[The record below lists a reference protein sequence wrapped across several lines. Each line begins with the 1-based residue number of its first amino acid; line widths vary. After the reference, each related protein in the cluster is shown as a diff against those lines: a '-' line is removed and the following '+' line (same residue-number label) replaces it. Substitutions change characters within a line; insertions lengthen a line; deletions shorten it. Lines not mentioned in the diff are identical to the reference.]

1 MTDDLT
7 NEQDFLIHGGE
18 AAFLINRVNWN
29 AHPLGNPSVWD
40 QLLKHTLSLILSNP
54 CPMLVLW
61 GSNNFTFYNDA
72 FIKIIGKLSHDE
84 VIGKPLSEQIFKE
97 NYSILQSHISNA
109 YNGLSE
115 TVKNLGIILNRKNYA
130 EDCFFDFDI
139 SPIRNATSEICGVFL
154 VCKETTEKV
163 KSLITQQDFAALSE
177 ELAEA
182 IEEYATTNEEL
193 SAANEEMF
201 NMQQDLQ
208 RSEKLFKSIAVN
220 IPKSLIIVIDK
231 NHRFITIEGD
241 LMAKLGYGDRN
252 YAGLHPTDVAPKER
266 YDLTKH
272 YYDRLLAGETFSEE
286 MELSVGDI
294 YKVHF
299 VPLKNDV
306 DEVTSGLIIAFDIT
320 DIKQAEERSVKLA
333 AIVESS
339 DDAIISK
346 TLDSVIT
353 SWNDAAQRM
362 FGYTAEEIIG
372 EKIYKLI
379 PTDRTNEEPEILNRL
394 KNGEHVKHFETQRL
408 TKAGNL
414 IHVSLTIS
422 PLRDKDGNMIGL
434 SKIARDITAQKLE
447 EQRKNDFV
455 AMVSHEL
462 KTPLTTIS
470 SYVQIL
476 LAKSKTEGDEF
487 RINALTRTQVQTKK
501 MVSMIHDFLSLARL
515 DDGKIT
521 LNKSVF
527 ELHPLIEEVV
537 TDAKILSTKN
547 QIEIADCEE
556 VLIYADRDKIGQVL
570 NNLLSNAVKYSPAG
584 GNILIGCK
592 KDENTVHIFV
602 KDNGIGI
609 TKEDQERLF
618 QRFFRSSNEQLKGVS
633 GFGIGLYLVSEV
645 LRFHGSKMELV
656 SEENE
661 GSTFS
666 FSLPLHQENLG

>member
-1 MTDDLT
+1 MRHDLT

-18 AAFLINRVNWN
+18 AAILINGINWS
-29 AHPLGNPSVWD
+29 AHPLGNPDVWD
-40 QLLKHTLSLILSNP
+40 QLLKQTLSLIFGNP
-54 CPMLVLW
+54 CPMLVVW
-61 GSNNFTFYNDA
+61 GSSYFTFYNDA
-72 FIKIIGKLSHDE
+72 FIKIIGNLNHAE
-84 VIGKPLSEQIFKE
+84 VIGKNATEQIFKE
-97 NYSILQSHISNA
+97 NYSTLQSYLNNA
-109 YNGLSE
+109 FNGSSA

-139 SPIRNATSEICGVFL
+139 SPIRNSASEICGVFL
-154 VCKETTEKV
+154 VCRETTEKV
-163 KSLITQQDFAALSE
+163 KSIITQQDFATLSE

-201 NMQQDLQ
+201 VMQQDLQ
-208 RSEKLFKSIAVN
+208 RSENLFKSIALN

-241 LMAKLGYGDRN
+241 LMVKLGYGDKN

-272 YYDRLLAGETFSEE
+272 YYDRLLSGETFSEE
-286 MELSVGDI
+286 MELSVGGS

-299 VPLKNDV
+299 VPLKNNL
-306 DEVTSGLIIAFDIT
+306 DEIISGLIIAFDIT
-320 DIKQAEERSVKLA
+320 DIKKAEERSVKLA
-333 AIVESS
+333 AIVDSS

-379 PTDRTNEEPEILNRL
+379 PADRTNEEPEILNRL
-394 KNGEHVKHFETQRL
+394 KTGEHVKHFETQRL

-422 PLRDKDGNMIGL
+422 PLKDKKGNIIGL

-537 TDAKILSTKN
+537 TDAKILSTKH
-547 QIEIADCEE
+547 QIEIADCEA

-570 NNLLSNAVKYSPAG
+570 NNLLSNAVKYSPSG
-584 GNILIGCK
+584 GEIVIGCK
-592 KDENTVHIFV
+592 KDEKDVHVFV

-609 TKEDQERLF
+609 TKEDQQRLF

-645 LRFHGSKMELV
+645 LRFHGSKMELI

-666 FSLPLHQENLG
+666 FSLPLQLNHSN

>member
-72 FIKIIGKLSHDE
+72 FIKIIGKLNHDE

-201 NMQQDLQ
+201 NMQQDLE

-286 MELSVGDI
+286 MELSVGDL

>member
-1 MTDDLT
+1 MTHNLAS
-7 NEQDFLIHGGE
+7 EQDFLIHGGD
-18 AAFLINRVNWN
+18 AATLINGINWS
-29 AHPLGNPSVWD
+29 AHPLGNPNIWD
-40 QLLKHTLSLILSNP
+40 QLLKQTLSLILDNP
-54 CPMLVLW
+54 CPMLVVW
-61 GSNNFTFYNDA
+61 GGNYFTFYNDA
-72 FIKIIGKLSHDE
+72 FIKIIGNINHTE
-84 VIGKPLSEQIFKE
+84 VIGKTVSDQIFKE

-109 YNGLSE
+109 YNGFSG

-139 SPIRNATSEICGVFL
+139 SPIRKTGSEICGAFI

-163 KSLITQQDFAALSE
+163 KSIITQQDFATLSE

-201 NMQQDLQ
+201 VMQQDLQ
-208 RSEKLFKSIAVN
+208 RSEKLFKSIALN

-241 LMAKLGYGDRN
+241 LMIKLGYNDIN

-266 YDLTKH
+266 YEATKH

-286 MELSVGDI
+286 MELSVGGI

-299 VPLKNDV
+299 VPLRNDV
-306 DEVTSGLIIAFDIT
+306 DEVTSGLIIALDIT
-320 DIKQAEERSVKLA
+320 DIKQAEERSLKLA

-362 FGYTAEEIIG
+362 FGYTSEEIIG

-379 PTDRTNEEPEILNRL
+379 PIDRTNEEPEILNRL

-422 PLRDKDGNMIGL
+422 PLKDKEGNIIGL

-487 RINALTRTQVQTKK
+487 RMNALTRTQVQTKK

-537 TDAKILSTKN
+537 TDAKILSTKHE
-547 QIEIADCEE
+547 IEISDCEE
-556 VLIYADRDKIGQVL
+556 VLLYADRDKIGQVL
-570 NNLLSNAVKYSPAG
+570 NNLLSNAVKYSPSG
-584 GNILIGCK
+584 GNIVIGCTK
-592 KDENTVHIFV
+592 EENHVRIFV

-609 TKEDQERLF
+609 TKEDQQRLF

-645 LRFHGSKMELV
+645 LRFHGSKMELI

-666 FSLPLHQENLG
+666 FSLPLHLDPLN

>member
-18 AAFLINRVNWN
+18 AAILINRVNWN
-29 AHPLGNPSVWD
+29 AHPLGKPSVWD
-40 QLLKHTLSLILSNP
+40 QLLKNTLSLILSNP

-61 GSNNFTFYNDA
+61 SSNNFTFYNDA
-72 FIKIIGKLSHDE
+72 FIKIIGNVNHDE

-109 YNGLSE
+109 HNGLSE

-139 SPIRNATSEICGVFL
+139 SPIRNPASEICGVFL

-241 LMAKLGYGDRN
+241 LMTKLGYGDRN
-252 YAGLHPTDVAPKER
+252 YAGLHPTDVTPKKP

-521 LNKSVF
+521 LNKTVF

-570 NNLLSNAVKYSPAG
+570 NNLLSNAVKYSPSG

-592 KDENTVHIFV
+592 KDENAVHIFV

-666 FSLPLHQENLG
+666 FSLPLH

>member
-7 NEQDFLIHGGE
+7 NEQYFLIHGGE
-18 AAFLINRVNWN
+18 AAFLINRINWN

-72 FIKIIGKLSHDE
+72 FIKIIGNLNHDQ
-84 VIGKPLSEQIFKE
+84 VIGKTIGEQIFKE
-97 NYSILQSHISNA
+97 NFSILQSHISNA

-139 SPIRNATSEICGVFL
+139 SPIRNAASEICGVFL

-241 LMAKLGYGDRN
+241 LMTKLGYGDRN

-299 VPLKNDV
+299 VPLKNDL

-408 TKAGNL
+408 TKTGNL

-547 QIEIADCEE
+547 QIEIADCEK

-609 TKEDQERLF
+609 TKEDRERLF

-645 LRFHGSKMELV
+645 LRFHGSKMELA

>member
-1 MTDDLT
+1 MTHNLA
-7 NEQDFLIHGGE
+7 NEQDFLFHGGE
-18 AAFLINRVNWN
+18 AAILINGINWS
-29 AHPLGNPSVWD
+29 AHPLGIPNIWD
-40 QLLKHTLSLILSNP
+40 KLLKQTLSLILSNP
-54 CPMLVLW
+54 CPMLVVW
-61 GSNNFTFYNDA
+61 GSNYYTFYNDA
-72 FIKIIGKLSHDE
+72 FIKIIGNVNHTD
-84 VIGKPLSEQIFKE
+84 VIGKTVGEQLFKE
-97 NYSILQSHISNA
+97 NYSTLQSHISNA
-109 YNGLSE
+109 YNGFSG

-139 SPIRNATSEICGVFL
+139 SPIRNTVSEICGAFI

-163 KSLITQQDFAALSE
+163 KSIITQQDFATLSE

-201 NMQQDLQ
+201 VMQQDLQ
-208 RSEKLFKSIAVN
+208 RSEKLFKSIALN

-241 LMAKLGYGDRN
+241 LRIKLGYSDRN
-252 YAGLHPTDVAPKER
+252 YTGLHPTDVTSKEH
-266 YDLTKH
+266 YDAVKH
-272 YYDRLLAGETFSEE
+272 HYDRLLAGETFSEE
-286 MELSVGDI
+286 MELSVGGI
-294 YKVHF
+294 YKVHY
-299 VPLKNDV
+299 VPLRNDL

-320 DIKQAEERSVKLA
+320 DVKKAEERSVKLA

-362 FGYTAEEIIG
+362 FGYTSEEIIG

-379 PTDRTNEEPEILNRL
+379 PKDRTNEEPEILNRL

-422 PLRDKDGNMIGL
+422 PLKDKNGNIIGL

-487 RINALTRTQVQTKK
+487 RMNALTRTQVQTKK

-537 TDAKILSTKN
+537 TDAKILSTRHE
-547 QIEIADCEE
+547 IEISDCED
-556 VLIYADRDKIGQVL
+556 VLINADRDKIGQVL
-570 NNLLSNAVKYSPAG
+570 NNLLSNAVKYSPSG
-584 GNILIGCK
+584 GNIVIGCTK
-592 KDENTVHIFV
+592 EENNVKIFV

-609 TKEDQERLF
+609 TKEDKERLF

-645 LRFHGSKMELV
+645 LRFHNSKMDLI

-666 FSLPLHQENLG
+666 FSLPLHLDH